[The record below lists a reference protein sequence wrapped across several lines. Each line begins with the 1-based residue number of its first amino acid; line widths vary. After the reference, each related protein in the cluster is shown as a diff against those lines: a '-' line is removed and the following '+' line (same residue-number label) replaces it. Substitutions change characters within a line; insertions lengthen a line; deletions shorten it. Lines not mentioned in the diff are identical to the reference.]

1 MKAVLLHY
9 EIFDV
14 SLTIGAYRFFGFL
27 AAVLMIFKGYR
38 ILRKYGVQSHEIVV
52 LSGAFALIFL
62 LGARFL
68 NVLLYFKKFIQDPLL
83 VVEPALHNFTMYG
96 GFFAV
101 LIAGGIL
108 CHKKNL
114 PLWEILDA
122 MAPWAAGSAAILK
135 IGCFFNG
142 CCYGILTESTGW
154 CEVSYGKSG
163 LFLSALSWTDRFF
176 FPQPFQFIRRSFMR

>member
-1 MKAVLLHY
+1 MKAVLFHY

-14 SLTIGAYRFFGFL
+14 SLTIGAYRFFGVL
-27 AAVLMIFKGYR
+27 AAALMIFKGYR

-52 LSGAFALIFL
+52 LSGAFALTFL

-68 NVLLYFKKFIQDPLL
+68 NVLLYFKKFIRDPLL

-108 CHKKNL
+108 CYKKNL

-122 MAPWAAGSAAILK
+122 MAPWAATSAAILK
-135 IGCFFNG
+135 IGCFFQRMLLWRFDR
-142 CCYGILTESTGW
+142 ITGW

-163 LFLSALSWTDRFF
+163 LFLSALSWTD
-176 FPQPFQFIRRSFMR
+176 